1 MGKKSKGKS
10 NKSSTCYHG
19 CTKKEFNNCGKHYKI
34 LSSYDKESN
43 KEDDMIGFYEK
54 FQYVLVD
61 PTIARYVIARITD
74 DFLKGKDNATLRLRL
89 ILVLLI
95 RYCLIPRHE
104 GKDVGPESE
113 YTKNYHKYSRD
124 IATERGRINCM
135 AREIPCDC
143 MEEKRI
149 EAKSM
154 ERVAKC
160 WCCQK
165 EYPKEKMLRCK
176 GCNHAQYCSKEC
188 SITHWPEHR
197 EWCHSV
203 SSASAPTPGS
213 LPAYEESTDVNV
225 DAEEE

>member
-1 MGKKSKGKS
+1 
-10 NKSSTCYHG
+10 
-19 CTKKEFNNCGKHYKI
+19 
-34 LSSYDKESN
+34 
-43 KEDDMIGFYEK
+43 MIGFYEK

-124 IATERGRINCM
+124 IATERGRINCI

-154 ERVAKC
+154 EKIAVC
-160 WCCQK
+160 FSC
-165 EYPKEKMLRCK
+165 EEHFSKEKMLRCK
-176 GCNHAQYCSKEC
+176 GCNHIQYCSKEC
-188 SITHWPEHR
+188 SITHWPEHKPF
-197 EWCHSV
+197 CNGV
-203 SSASAPTPGS
+203 SSAPTPEPLLSSFGEPS
-213 LPAYEESTDVNV
+213 DV
-225 DAEEE
+225 DAE